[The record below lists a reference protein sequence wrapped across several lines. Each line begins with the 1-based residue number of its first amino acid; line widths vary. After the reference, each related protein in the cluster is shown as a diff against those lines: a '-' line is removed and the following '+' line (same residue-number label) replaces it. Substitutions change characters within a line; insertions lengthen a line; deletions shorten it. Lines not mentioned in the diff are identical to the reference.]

1 MRTLATAFIAIVLF
15 MPAGARA
22 GGFRSPLIAKPY
34 SQRIQNERA
43 NIYNLSRMQNTAMI
57 QRFHRAG
64 LLDSVPYSTH
74 SYYLYDIAPPY
85 RYLRPW
91 SKLFLDRLSQEYY
104 ARFGQRLRVTSLIR
118 TVQSQ
123 IRLSHFDPD
132 AAAAT
137 GPNRSAH
144 LTGAAMDISK
154 RFMSYKEIL
163 WMRHV
168 LYQLKQEGVI
178 YAIEEFV
185 EPDFHV
191 MVYPTY
197 RQYVAHL
204 KAGSTHVAE
213 ASVLPRREGDISTR

>member
-1 MRTLATAFIAIVLF
+1 

-22 GGFRSPLIAKPY
+22 GGFRSPLIASPY

-43 NIYNLSRMQNTAMI
+43 NIYNLSRMQNSAMI
-57 QRFHRAG
+57 QRFYRAG
-64 LLDSVPYSTH
+64 LLDSVPYRTG
-74 SYYLYDIAPPY
+74 SYYLYDIAPAY

-91 SKLFLDRLSQEYY
+91 SKLFLDRLSQEFY
-104 ARFGQRLRVTSLIR
+104 ARFGQPLRVTSLIR
-118 TVQSQ
+118 TVNSQ

-132 AAAAT
+132 AASAT

-154 RFMSYKEIL
+154 RFMSYQEVL
-163 WMRHV
+163 WMRSV

-197 RQYVAHL
+197 RQYVAQL
-204 KAGSTHVAE
+204 IARSSDVRE
-213 ASVLPRREGDISTR
+213 ADARPQQQGDISTR